1 MFVMSP
7 KTNATCGTDGTTA
20 SLERQRDILETFFG
34 DLTFENCQKTRSCKN
49 VASKELL
56 QMFKEIWLH
65 KDSDE
70 HWTDQN
76 GWINSKSYCSL
87 LPLESDESR
96 IFSANGKPWFG
107 WIDQSDHLMNFLSMF
122 LKKSNTEKECN
133 QCITIKA
140 KEIKSLDSHWTADLY
155 VDLISKTSS
164 ITHSRHTELISVNN
178 AKHRKN
184 CETALFN
191 VWIVE
196 NVF

>member
-1 MFVMSP
+1 M
-7 KTNATCGTDGTTA
+7 A
-20 SLERQRDILETFFG
+20 SQ
-34 DLTFENCQKTRSCKN
+34 
-49 VASKELL
+49 
-56 QMFKEIWLH
+56 

-122 LKKSNTEKECN
+122 LKKSNMEKECN

-140 KEIKSLDSHWTADLY
+140 KEIKALDSHWTADLY

-164 ITHSRHTELISVNN
+164 ITHSQHTELISVNN
-178 AKHRKN
+178 AKNICQAGLNKFV
-184 CETALFN
+184 TLFYCN
-191 VWIVE
+191 FMWYFDVRIPGSK
-196 NVF
+196 